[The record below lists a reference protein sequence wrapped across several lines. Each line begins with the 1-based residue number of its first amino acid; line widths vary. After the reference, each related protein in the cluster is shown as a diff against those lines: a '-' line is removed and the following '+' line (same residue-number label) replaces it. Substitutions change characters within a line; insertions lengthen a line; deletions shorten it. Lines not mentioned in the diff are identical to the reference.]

1 MNVTFLKSLFDVIPT
16 GFKVCQLFRY
26 QNFIPNGIYKICF
39 ISKKIYYKILIITIS
54 LFLYNCN
61 KHEINR
67 ISETDNRKIII
78 EDFDRFYDKFHKDS
92 VFQMSSIKF
101 PLDGIKFDSG
111 KEMKWSKNNWSMLK
125 TRIFDVDT
133 SEFKIQYIKN
143 NDSFY
148 QKFWIE
154 NSGFWG
160 EYQFRLIE
168 NKWYLVYAVDHNL

>member
-1 MNVTFLKSLFDVIPT
+1 MSKI
-16 GFKVCQLFRY
+16 
-26 QNFIPNGIYKICF
+26 IYF
-39 ISKKIYYKILIITIS
+39 KILIITIS

-67 ISETDNRKIII
+67 IYESDNRKIII
-78 EDFDRFYDKFHKDS
+78 ENFDGFYDKFHKDS
-92 VFQMSSIKF
+92 VFQMSRIKF
-101 PLDGIKFDSG
+101 PLDGVKFDSG
-111 KEMKWSKNNWSMLK
+111 EEIKWSKNNWTILK
-125 TRIFDVDT
+125 TKIFDVDT
-133 SEFKIQYIKN
+133 SEFKIEYKKN

-160 EYQFRLIE
+160 EYKFGLIE

>member
-1 MNVTFLKSLFDVIPT
+1 MSSLRDYKSVSVL
-16 GFKVCQLFRY
+16 RY

-39 ISKKIYYKILIITIS
+39 MNKILFFKFLIIIS
-54 LFLYNCN
+54 LFLYSYD
-61 KHEINR
+61 KREINR
-67 ISETDNRKIII
+67 ISESDNRKIII

-92 VFQMSSIKF
+92 IFQISRIKF
-101 PLDGIKFDSG
+101 PLDGAKFDSG
-111 KEMKWSKNNWSMLK
+111 EEMKWSKNNWTMLK

-133 SEFKIQYIKN
+133 TEFKIEFKKN

-148 QKFWIE
+148 QKYWIE

-160 EYQFRLIE
+160 EYKFKLIE